1 MHGVVAIAAIGGTA
15 AGFGVG
21 HGPGLRPDCPQ
32 YRVGAHGA
40 GTLLGVVGLQD
51 QAAALS
57 PEFVQGRGDVL
68 EVHGLGGGWMGGWR

>member
-1 MHGVVAIAAIGGTA
+1 
-15 AGFGVG
+15 
-21 HGPGLRPDCPQ
+21 
-32 YRVGAHGA
+32 VGAHGA
-40 GTLLGVVGLQD
+40 GALLGVVGLQD